1 MFYLVQVGELELF
14 VELLERGISK
24 FDIEPRFSVT
34 AGSDWD
40 DVDVYV
46 SPEDVRAAIAYVK
59 QHHHDEVYM

>member
-14 VELLERGISK
+14 VELLECGIKK

-40 DVDVYV
+40 GADVYV